1 MIKMDKTDN
10 KWRTGVNSRLEELTI
25 LGAKQNSDI
34 HYIKDTVDEI
44 KVLVKEQ
51 NGRVRWLEQQT
62 TAIKSVGSFV
72 ALVFGSLIGWLYRG
86 DA

>member
-1 MIKMDKTDN
+1 MNKNQVDN
-10 KWRTGVNSRLEELTI
+10 WRTDTQGRLEELTI
-25 LGAKQNSDI
+25 MSAKQNSDI

>member
-1 MIKMDKTDN
+1 MNKNQVDN
-10 KWRTGVNSRLEELTI
+10 WRTDTQARLEELTI
-25 LGAKQNSDI
+25 MSAKQNSDI
-34 HYIKDTVDEI
+34 NYIKETVDDI

-72 ALVFGSLIGWLYRG
+72 AFVFGSLIGWLYKG